1 MVNLGRSKGCHTCK
15 RRRVKCDEGRPT
27 CKRCA
32 RVDVE
37 CEGYEPRKTIKVKF
51 KHHSLKKSRHPQP
64 HRKQQPTVALL
75 DRCHD
80 HVMDVVGGLP
90 ASEESLA
97 FGFFLSS
104 YVTSGQDFNSTRG
117 LFENIMPALSTAHVE
132 SPVFLAFS
140 AVATRMYS
148 QWRRG
153 SIEPSGLA
161 KVRLIQAL
169 KRLQAALQDPIES
182 KTHATLVATLLLQF
196 QDNVTSVGRLQ
207 KASRTHQNGALA
219 LARHQGQAGFD
230 TANAKYLLFRLI
242 NMEVSSAIR
251 EGRPV
256 PADLY
261 SWCGSNDMPRTQ
273 SSDLDTIG
281 IRVAE
286 LQRIFAQTWRHH
298 SRCAT
303 SSCPHLG
310 ILAEVCMQAMAA
322 EKDLISWASS
332 VPTPW
337 TPFRFDLECLNP
349 QKTSPPIQTYAGA
362 CDIYPSIQISSL
374 WNSWRVYRLTAQTV
388 LLACVETLE
397 LARASESM
405 PFTARG
411 TESSSIRVDIQKIVD
426 SICAS
431 VPFHIGNRTSRC
443 SLEDFTDTSLDLPAY
458 HFLLHR
464 ETGGSGNSGGLPDH
478 MENICIMPRDEHT
491 RHAIAQGP
499 WHIINPL
506 SRILSLC
513 LGPAGASL
521 AFTMREG
528 QLAWIQAQILRCVTI
543 LGLDRDR
550 FDPGDLLTADHCRLL
565 SNNLSATLGSR

>member
-1 MVNLGRSKGCHTCK
+1 MGVLGS
-15 RRRVKCDEGRPT
+15 
-27 CKRCA
+27 
-32 RVDVE
+32 
-37 CEGYEPRKTIKVKF
+37 
-51 KHHSLKKSRHPQP
+51 
-64 HRKQQPTVALL
+64 
-75 DRCHD
+75 
-80 HVMDVVGGLP
+80 LP
-90 ASEESLA
+90 ANEESLA
-97 FGFFLSS
+97 FGFFLSCF
-104 YVTSGQDFNSTRG
+104 VTSGQEYNSTRG

-140 AVATRMYS
+140 AVATKMYS

-153 SIEPSGLA
+153 EVEPSGLA

-169 KRLQAALQDPIES
+169 KRLQAALQDPVES

-207 KASRTHQNGALA
+207 KPSRTHQNGALA

-230 TANAKYLLFRLI
+230 TANAKFLLFRLI

-256 PADLY
+256 PEDLY
-261 SWCGSNDMPRTQ
+261 SLCGSSEIPRTQ
-273 SSDLDTIG
+273 SSDLDAMG
-281 IRVAE
+281 INVAE
-286 LQRIFAQTWRHH
+286 TQRIFAQTWRHH
-298 SRCAT
+298 SRCTT

-322 EKDLISWASS
+322 EKDLITWASS
-332 VPTPW
+332 VPAPW
-337 TPFRFDLECLNP
+337 TPFRFDLEHLIP
-349 QKTSPPIQTYAGA
+349 QKTNPPIPTYSGA

-374 WNSWRVYRLTAQTV
+374 WNSWRVCRLTVQTI

-397 LARASESM
+397 LARAVEPVPFPTPGLESN
-405 PFTARG
+405 
-411 TESSSIRVDIQKIVD
+411 SIRIDIQKTVD

-431 VPFHIGNRTSRC
+431 VPFHIGNRASRC
-443 SLEDFTDTSLDLPAY
+443 SLEDFTDTSLAIPAY
-458 HFLLHR
+458 HFLLPEQER
-464 ETGGSGNSGGLPDH
+464 GGGGGGGGVGGGSLPEH
-478 MENICIMPRDEHT
+478 MHNARIMPRDEHT

-528 QLAWIQAQILRCVTI
+528 QLAWIQTQILRCVTI
-543 LGLDRDR
+543 LGLDRDT